1 MDSNSDKLMCDYKD
15 KSTTFNGFNVTI
27 PNIGTIPVIM
37 NPNNPN
43 VKEKYRDTGL
53 ESPIIDS

>member
-1 MDSNSDKLMCDYKD
+1 MCDYKD

-37 NPNNPN
+37 NPKNPN
-43 VKEKYRDTGL
+43 DKEKYRDTGL